1 MKNESAFSVDDI
13 IAFKEKMLNWVSRF
27 SIFCFLDNHSY
38 SFEQPAFECILAA
51 GCRRSFSFDDKDGF
65 AALQQFHADNPG
77 WLFGHLGYNAGRKAY
92 AGEKIPEINFGDGF
106 FFEPEILIKISAA
119 QIFISC
125 TEEEDAQ
132 KIFSE
137 INNFTA
143 PQNSMQHSFNVKPVI
158 NKQEY
163 IAAIENL
170 QKHIQRG
177 DCYEIN
183 FCQQFTAEKAVIDPV
198 KIYRRLSSLSPAPF
212 GALYKLNNK
221 YCLCASPERF
231 LKKTGSTLISQP
243 IKGTS
248 GRDHLN
254 KKNDEASKQWLL
266 QSAKEKSENVMIV
279 DLVRNDLS
287 IVAEKG
293 SLFVKELFGLYSFP
307 QVHQM
312 ISTIQATLAPEKTFA
327 DALDACFPMGSMTG
341 APKKRVMELIEEYEI
356 NPRGL
361 FSGSI
366 GYITPEG
373 DFDFNVVIR
382 SIFYDDAK
390 EYLSFSA
397 GSGITFYCEAESEY
411 DECMLKAEAM
421 TKVLEAEQP

>member
-1 MKNESAFSVDDI
+1 LKNESAFSVDDI
-13 IAFKEKMLNWVSRF
+13 IGFKEKMLNWVSRF
-27 SIFCFLDNHSY
+27 NIFCFLDNHGY
-38 SFEQPAFECILAA
+38 SFEEPAFECMLAA
-51 GCRRSFSFDDKDGF
+51 GSRRSFSFNDKNGF
-65 AALQQFHADNPG
+65 AELQQFHAANPS
-77 WLFGHLGYNAGRKAY
+77 WLFGHLGYNAGREAY
-92 AGEKIPEINFGDGF
+92 ATEKNPEINFGDGF
-106 FFEPEILIKISAA
+106 FFEPQLLIKISARH
-119 QIFISC
+119 IFISS
-125 TEEEDAQ
+125 EEYDAA
-132 KIFSE
+132 KIFDE
-137 INNFTA
+137 INIHTTA
-143 PQNSMQHSFNVKPVI
+143 QITKQESLHVNPVI

-170 QKHIQRG
+170 QRHIQRG

-183 FCQQFTAEKAVIDPV
+183 FCQQFVAEDAVIDPV
-198 KIYRRLSSLSPAPF
+198 KIYQRLSSLSPAPF
-212 GALYKLNNK
+212 GAFYKLNDK

-231 LKKTGSTLISQP
+231 LKKTDSTLISQP

-248 GRDHLN
+248 RRDHLN
-254 KKNDEASKQWLL
+254 KEKDEANKQWLL
-266 QSAKEKSENVMIV
+266 ESAKEKSENVMIV

-293 SLFVKELFGLYSFP
+293 SVFVKELFGLYSFP

-312 ISTIQATLAPEKTFA
+312 VSTIQATLAQENTFA

-341 APKKRVMELIEEYEI
+341 APKKRVMELIEQYEI

-366 GYITPEG
+366 GYITPAG

-382 SIFYDDAK
+382 SIFYDEANK
-390 EYLSFSA
+390 YLSFSA

-411 DECMLKAEAM
+411 DECISKAEAM
-421 TKVLEAEQP
+421 MKVLEKEQP